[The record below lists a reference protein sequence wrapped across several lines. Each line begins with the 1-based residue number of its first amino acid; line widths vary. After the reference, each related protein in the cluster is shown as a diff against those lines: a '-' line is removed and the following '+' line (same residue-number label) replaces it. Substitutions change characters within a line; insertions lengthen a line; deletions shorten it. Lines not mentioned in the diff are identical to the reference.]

1 MTTPAP
7 SVAPRATRSS
17 ASRWCTSLRWALVS
31 TLAATGWSG
40 VAWAQQGRTSS
51 TAAPETQVTA
61 AGCLATEADFVRA
74 NGMRPWMPGV
84 DLTNH
89 LVLVDAAGTTFAL
102 NGTRE
107 RDLLTRAGSRVEV
120 SGTLEG
126 WSSDVSLE
134 RLPEDVPL
142 GGPAHEPSDAS
153 VARVEGPVL
162 TPPALPRINVR
173 TFRAV
178 DGACAPLVRNAG
190 PATSPAPDGGRPVTR
205 LAAASAPPVERVR
218 AQGCVLRDPSGSDRL
233 VLSQATI
240 RRPDVVLSN
249 AVPGAIPSGSG
260 SGTTSTP
267 RSVATAGGAQAFYL
281 VGQHKLTMA
290 LLGSRAEIVGTL
302 AAADAAAGR
311 ATGHTSAAGRA
322 LTVETVRSIGGACAP

>member
-1 MTTPAP
+1 MSTPVP
-7 SVAPRATRSS
+7 SAATR
-17 ASRWCTSLRWALVS
+17 LVS
-31 TLAATGWSG
+31 LLLTAVPRFALIGTLWFAGVSG
-40 VAWAQQGRTSS
+40 VAWAQAGPPSS
-51 TAAPETQVTA
+51 PAAGARETQVTA

-84 DLTNH
+84 DLTSH
-89 LVLVDAAGTTFAL
+89 VVLVDAAGTAFAV

-107 RDLLTRAGSRVEV
+107 RDLLTRVGSRVEV

-126 WSSDVSLE
+126 WASDVSLE

-178 DGACAPLVRNAG
+178 DGACAPLVRETAKG
-190 PATSPAPDGGRPVTR
+190 TVPDGDRPAVAR
-205 LAAASAPPVERVR
+205 LAASTPVVERVR
-218 AQGCVLRDPSGSDRL
+218 VQGCVLRDPSGTDRL
-233 VLSQATI
+233 VLSQVVT
-240 RRPDVVLSN
+240 RRPDAVATS
-249 AVPGAIPSGSG
+249 AVPGSLPSGSG
-260 SGTTSTP
+260 SGTTAAP
-267 RSVATAGGAQAFYL
+267 RPVATGGSTQAFYL
-281 VGQHKLTMA
+281 VGQDKLTMA
-290 LLGSRAEIVGTL
+290 LLGSRAEIAGTL
-302 AAADAAAGR
+302 AAADAAPAARG
-311 ATGHTSAAGRA
+311 TGHQSAAVRV